1 MLVLAR
7 PPGRGGQSE
16 AGNQVMPSDKGS
28 TAPPDAGQTKA
39 VKHVSGA
46 HELLKKLREKLG
58 EHPELGEAITE
69 LEMALSILTVRT
81 AGLL

>member
-1 MLVLAR
+1 M
-7 PPGRGGQSE
+7 Q
-16 AGNQVMPSDKGS
+16 SDKGS
-28 TAPPDAGQTKA
+28 AAPQDAGQTKVA
-39 VKHVSGA
+39 KHVSGA

>member
-1 MLVLAR
+1 ME
-7 PPGRGGQSE
+7 GRNGTMQSE
-16 AGNQVMPSDKGS
+16 NGS
-28 TAPPDAGQTKA
+28 EPRQGPGQTKA

-46 HELLKKLREKLG
+46 HELLKALREKVG

-69 LEMALSILTVRT
+69 LEMALSILTVQT

>member
-1 MLVLAR
+1 
-7 PPGRGGQSE
+7 
-16 AGNQVMPSDKGS
+16 MPSENASDATK
-28 TAPPDAGQTKA
+28 DAGQTKA

-46 HELLKKLREKLG
+46 RELLKTLRERVG

-69 LEMALSILTVRT
+69 LEMALSILTVQT

>member
-1 MLVLAR
+1 M
-7 PPGRGGQSE
+7 QSD
-16 AGNQVMPSDKGS
+16 NS
-28 TAPPDAGQTKA
+28 PDAKLGEGQDNA

-46 HELLKKLREKLG
+46 HELLKTLRERVG

-69 LEMALSILTVRT
+69 LEMALSILTVQT

>member
-1 MLVLAR
+1 ME
-7 PPGRGGQSE
+7 SE
-16 AGNQVMPSDKGS
+16 KGL
-28 TAPPDAGQTKA
+28 DAKQGAEQTKA

-46 HELLKKLREKLG
+46 HALLKSLRERVG

-69 LEMALSILTVRT
+69 LEMALSILTVQT

>member
-1 MLVLAR
+1 ME
-7 PPGRGGQSE
+7 SE
-16 AGNQVMPSDKGS
+16 KG
-28 TAPPDAGQTKA
+28 PDAKQNAGQTKA

-46 HELLKKLREKLG
+46 HELLKTLRERVG

-69 LEMALSILTVRT
+69 LEMALSILTVQT

>member
-1 MLVLAR
+1 MPAEKGAESK
-7 PPGRGGQSE
+7 PGSE
-16 AGNQVMPSDKGS
+16 
-28 TAPPDAGQTKA
+28 QTRA

-46 HELLKKLREKLG
+46 QELLKKLREKVG

-69 LEMALSILTVRT
+69 LELALSILTVQT